1 MFFKSLNSCF
11 SAKCT
16 RACTAVMTFS
26 CLSSNAS
33 VVPTGACADMSDT
46 FMSAVAAK
54 RLPSSTMVCIK
65 LNNVWLGSLYGSGK
79 MLSRIV
85 PEPTSTS
92 RNSPGAIG
100 VSSPLILSPR
110 VLRPP
115 GKLDRVPASTSCRM
129 SDVADLANPPIRWK
143 SPNPY
148 APKPGIYW

>member
-16 RACTAVMTFS
+16 RACTAVITFS
-26 CLSSNAS
+26 CLSNSAS

-54 RLPSSTMVCIK
+54 RRPSSTIVCIK
-65 LNNVWLGSLYGSGK
+65 LNRVALGSLYGSGR

-100 VSSPLILSPR
+100 VSSPLIRNPR
-110 VLRPP
+110 VLSPP
-115 GKLDRVPASTSCRM
+115 GKLLSVPASTSWRM
-129 SDVADLANPPIRWK
+129 RDVADLAKPPIRWN
-143 SPNPY
+143 S
-148 APKPGIYW
+148 PKP